1 MKKLKTILT
10 AAVLCLFAFNAYSAN
25 TPVDNSNKL
34 VILWTSDNPELAK
47 TMVFMYAQNA
57 LRHNWFEEVTLIIWG
72 PSARLA
78 AENEDIQ
85 ARIAQLKDAG
95 VRIQVCVACARML
108 EVDDELREAG
118 YEVKG
123 MGAPLTYFLKHN
135 YRVLTL

>member
-1 MKKLKTILT
+1 MKKLKISLTIAL
-10 AAVLCLFAFNAYSAN
+10 LCLFTFNAYSTS

-47 TMVFMYAQNA
+47 TMVFMYAKNA
-57 LRHNWFEEVTLIIWG
+57 LRHNWFDEVTLIIWG

-85 ARIAQLKDAG
+85 ARIAQLKEVG
-95 VRIQVCVACARML
+95 VEVKVCIACARML
-108 EVDDELREAG
+108 GVDEKLRQAG

-123 MGAPLTYFLKHN
+123 MGAPLTYFLRQN
-135 YRVLTL
+135 YRILTL